1 MPNRPKHHRNL
12 TVIGFYGYS
21 NSGKTTLIERLI
33 RDLKAEGYRVAAVKV
48 SGHEPELDEP
58 GKDTWRYT
66 QAGAGV
72 VALASKGGTAFLVDG
87 ALDMATILDV
97 LAVTRHPDVVLVEG
111 ARTDLIRKVRLGEIE
126 ERENTFWTYDG
137 VYEHL
142 LQIVH
147 QEIKKE

>member
-1 MPNRPKHHRNL
+1 MPNRPQQPRNL

-33 RDLKAEGYRVAAVKV
+33 RDLKTEGYRVAAVKV

-58 GKDTWRYT
+58 GKDTWRYA

-87 ALDMATILDV
+87 TLDMATILDV
-97 LAVTRHPDVVLVEG
+97 LAVTRHPDIVLVEG
-111 ARTDLIRKVRLGEIE
+111 ARTDLIRKVRLGEIK

-147 QEIKKE
+147 QE

>member
-1 MPNRPKHHRNL
+1 MPNRPKKHRNL

-33 RDLKAEGYRVAAVKV
+33 GDLKAEGYRVAAVKV
-48 SGHEPELDEP
+48 SGHDLELDEP
-58 GKDTWRYT
+58 GKDTWRYS

-97 LAVTRHPDVVLVEG
+97 LAVTRHPDIVLVEG
-111 ARTDLIRKVRLGEIE
+111 ARTDLIRKVRLGDIE
-126 ERENTFWTYDG
+126 ERENTIWTYDG
-137 VYEHL
+137 VYENL
-142 LQIVH
+142 MKLVH
-147 QEIKKE
+147 RELKKE

>member
-1 MPNRPKHHRNL
+1 MPNRQKKPRNM

-33 RDLKAEGYRVAAVKV
+33 GDLKAEGYRVAAAKV
-48 SGHEPELDEP
+48 SGHDLELDEP
-58 GKDTWRYT
+58 GKDTWRYS

-72 VALASKGGTAFLVDG
+72 VALASKGGTAFMVDG

-97 LAVTRHPDVVLVEG
+97 LAVTRHPDIVLVEG
-111 ARTDLIRKVRLGEIE
+111 ARTDLIRKVRLGDIE
-126 ERENTFWTYDG
+126 ERENTIWTYDG

-142 LQIVH
+142 LKKVH
-147 QEIKKE
+147 QEIKEE

>member
-1 MPNRPKHHRNL
+1 MPDRPQQLRNL

-58 GKDTWRYT
+58 GKDTWRYA

-87 ALDMATILDV
+87 VLDMATILDV